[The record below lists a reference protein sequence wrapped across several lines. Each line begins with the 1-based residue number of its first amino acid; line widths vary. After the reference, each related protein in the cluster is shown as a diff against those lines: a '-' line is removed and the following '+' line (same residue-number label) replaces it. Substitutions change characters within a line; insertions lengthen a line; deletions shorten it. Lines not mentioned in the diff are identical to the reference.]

1 MATYS
6 YNPLNLAKEGVD
18 KMRFELG
25 DTVVDAEGL
34 SSPLCDEEYAAMLG
48 QHKDWRRAKIACLR
62 AIVMKLAYEVD
73 TSVDGLSYSLHQ
85 RFDRWKAM
93 LDEEEKKLAAVSGV
107 PIVNDGA
114 LPPHSS
120 TPYFYG
126 DLHANPRRF

>member
-6 YNPLNLAKEGVD
+6 YNPLNLAQEGVD

-48 QHKDWRRAKIACLR
+48 QHKDWRQAKIACLR
-62 AIVMKLAYEVD
+62 AIVMKLAYEAD
-73 TSVDGLSYSLHQ
+73 TSVDGLSYSLRQ

-93 LDEEEKKLAAVSGV
+93 LEEEEKRAVPGV
-107 PIVNDGA
+107 PIVHDGA
-114 LPPHSS
+114 LPPHGS
-120 TPYFYG
+120 TPYFYN

>member
-6 YNPLNLAKEGVD
+6 YNPLNLAREGVD

-25 DTVVDAEGL
+25 DTAVDAEGL

-48 QHKDWRRAKIACLR
+48 QHENWRRAKIACLR

-93 LDEEEKKLAAVSGV
+93 LDEEEKKALPGI
-107 PIVNDGA
+107 PLVNDGA
-114 LPPHSS
+114 LPPHNS
-120 TPYFYG
+120 TPYFYN